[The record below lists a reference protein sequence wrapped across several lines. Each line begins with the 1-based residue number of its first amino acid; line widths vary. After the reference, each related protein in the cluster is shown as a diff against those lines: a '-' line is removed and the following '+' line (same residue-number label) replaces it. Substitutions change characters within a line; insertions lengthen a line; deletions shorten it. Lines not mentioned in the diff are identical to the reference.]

1 MDGSNILKPLCNTY
15 QTISYPFLLSP
26 KLTVKIRFSS
36 NSVICYISL
45 VISFSWFMTSCLLV
59 LGQFKAISSLRIP
72 RARGHLDNCLIAH
85 FPWLY
90 TLFFNTVLLACTK
103 SCGKEFHFFTGCH
116 MNILH
121 SVFFQVPFFYW
132 ETVIS
137 VPCSCLL
144 TLLVL

>member
-1 MDGSNILKPLCNTY
+1 MDGSNIPKPLCNTY

-45 VISFSWFMTSCLLV
+45 VIGFSWFMTSCLLV

-85 FPWLY
+85 FLDFILSFSTLY
-90 TLFFNTVLLACTK
+90 FWPAPNHVER
-103 SCGKEFHFFTGCH
+103 SFTFSLG
-116 MNILH
+116 
-121 SVFFQVPFFYW
+121 
-132 ETVIS
+132 VI
-137 VPCSCLL
+137 
-144 TLLVL
+144 